1 MTRIFSIGTS
11 AAALLLAATVTASA
25 QSAPTAIGIVYGSQH
40 SPWRAAPPVRMSYI
54 TYTWQNTMAHLG
66 LGASDSLAKAES
78 TRTAPVPT
86 HTETRS

>member
-25 QSAPTAIGIVYGSQH
+25 QSAPTATSSTVTAQPVAGG
-40 SPWRAAPPVRMSYI
+40 AAGKMSYI

-78 TRTAPVPT
+78 TRTASADS
-86 HTETRS
+86 H